1 MTSMGQPRLSLP
13 YTQLQLP
20 ARRRRFVPCSV
31 LVMSAVLI
39 AAAPAQAARPKLK
52 PYYAKHYAIQTAL
65 TRDETGVLA
74 RHMDRVFEAY
84 QRKFSR
90 IGLQAK
96 KQKPMEMYLF
106 RTRKQYVRFMAEQ
119 KISAANTAGMFFYLP
134 NIRGLATFTQDRSV
148 TETCAVLQHEGF
160 HQFAFHYIGPKLP
173 IWVNEGLAQYFEDGI
188 LVRGK
193 LHLDMANARR
203 IKSVKDALSNRRAI
217 QFERMLSISESEW
230 SEVLKTDP
238 DNARLLYDQAWSMVF
253 FLATAENGRYVQ
265 PFRQYLR
272 AVADGSESGEAFRRA
287 FGAPDMELLEREWH
301 RFALAAEP
309 DATNI
314 AITRLTFL
322 GQALQFM
329 FEKKIPVPDD
339 IDELRR
345 TLRKVEFR
353 MTQTSH
359 GLTTEY
365 LATDDSLYRYPI
377 GRNGSRQFQLL
388 GRARDDLPPRIT
400 AQGMKPE
407 PTLAWSR
414 DAEGK
419 LVQDV
424 VFK

>member
-13 YTQLQLP
+13 YAQLHIS
-20 ARRRRFVPCSV
+20 ARRRGRAFCGV
-31 LVMSAVLI
+31 LVICAILI
-39 AAAPAQAARPKLK
+39 GAAPAQAAKLK

-65 TRDETGVLA
+65 TRDETRVLA
-74 RHMDRVFEAY
+74 EHMDRVFEAY
-84 QRKFSR
+84 QRKFAR
-90 IGLQAK
+90 MGLQAK

-106 RTRKQYVRFMAEQ
+106 RTRKQYVRFMAGH
-119 KISAANTAGMFFYLP
+119 KVSAANTGGMFFYLP
-134 NIRGLATFTQDRSV
+134 KIRGLATFTQDRSV

-160 HQFAFHYIGPKLP
+160 HQFAFNYIGPKLP

-188 LVRGK
+188 LVRGR

-203 IKSVKDALSNRRAI
+203 IESIKDALRNRRAI
-217 QFERMLSISESEW
+217 DFARMLSISESEW
-230 SEVLKTDP
+230 SEVLKASP

-253 FLATAENGRYVQ
+253 FLATAENGRYVK
-265 PFRQYLR
+265 PFREYLR
-272 AVADGSESGEAFRRA
+272 TVADGSESAAAFRQA
-287 FGAPDMELLEREWH
+287 FGAPDMGVLERQWH
-301 RFALAAEP
+301 QFALAAEP
-309 DATNI
+309 DAINI

-322 GQALQFM
+322 GQALQVL
-329 FEKKIPVPDD
+329 FEKKMPMPEDL
-339 IDELRR
+339 DELRK
-345 TLRKVEFR
+345 TLRRAQFR
-353 MTQTSH
+353 ITRTSH

-365 LATDDSLYRYPI
+365 LATDDSLYRYPM
-377 GRNGSRQFQLL
+377 GRNGARKFQLL

-407 PTLAWSR
+407 PTLVWSR